1 MKYTNAHIKI
11 TIFAFLVMSTQ
22 LVFSQRYSIGAASV
36 YGSKIEALGYQLR
49 AYYNIKHATCFG
61 PEVAIFPKTT
71 HHSATSEQV
80 DISLTEYNF
89 NGHHHFSFGLKN
101 VGLYPL
107 AGVNLSREKE
117 DEHLHKAYGFNI
129 GVGFHYSKKKWTIFS
144 EFIHLTG
151 DLSQETMLLG
161 FFYTPQKKHAAHE

>member
-1 MKYTNAHIKI
+1 MT
-11 TIFAFLVMSTQ
+11 LVASST
-22 LVFSQRYSIGAASV
+22 LAQRYSIGAATT
-36 YGSKIEALGYQLR
+36 YGSKIESIGYQIR

-61 PEVAIFPKTT
+61 PEFTHFPKTT
-71 HHSATSEQV
+71 HEIDGENV

-101 VGLYPL
+101 VGFYPL

-117 DEHLHKAYGFNI
+117 NEHLTQAFGFNI
-129 GVGFHYSKKKWTIFS
+129 GGGLHFSKKKWTVFT

-151 DLSQETMLLG
+151 DLSEQTALLG
-161 FFYTPQKKHAAHE
+161 FFYTPSKKHAPHE